1 MAGLAATAHDPPPL
15 QGGVGRRRT
24 PSTHTRCRDD
34 CHWLLG
40 ECRATGGFREGSTP
54 LGRLG
59 MGDAGPRHPKPRVSS
74 PHLDLLGCEGQL
86 VERPAVGPQA
96 LVCSGKG
103 RHGCCKSGL
112 QARGG
117 TLQLMSKWCKG
128 SRAVQKP
135 QGWLAHAAAL
145 HQAPFQLARWV
156 GRRSAVGGSFHCIC
170 NWHYTGR
177 TPGLCITAEA
187 ANCCPPVFAA
197 DRSRFACAPRAMA
210 DPEARAGD
218 LLDRLQD
225 CW

>member
-1 MAGLAATAHDPPPL
+1 LAGLAATAHDPPPL
-15 QGGVGRRRT
+15 QGGLGRRRT

-34 CHWLLG
+34 FHRLLG
-40 ECRATGGFREGSTP
+40 ESRATGGFREGSTP

-117 TLQLMSKWCKG
+117 TLQLLSRWCKD
-128 SRAVQKP
+128 SRAVQRP
-135 QGWLAHAAAL
+135 QWWLAHAAPSPFPIRSLGSKEGSRGWLVSLHLQLAL
-145 HQAPFQLARWV
+145 HQACARTL
-156 GRRSAVGGSFHCIC
+156 
-170 NWHYTGR
+170 HY
-177 TPGLCITAEA
+177 
-187 ANCCPPVFAA
+187 
-197 DRSRFACAPRAMA
+197 S
-210 DPEARAGD
+210 
-218 LLDRLQD
+218 
-225 CW
+225 